1 MWQNPRMT
9 DTPASEQ
16 PDGLDWS
23 RVSRFNRDKP
33 QVDYPGSLQATSAA
47 SFLSGA
53 AWLFTVL
60 VVIGGFVLV
69 IYSDPLYDRMTDVSF
84 FMQHPYAVT
93 GIACVIAGSMQMMTI
108 VMVANFVKATTN
120 FQAEAG
126 AFFLAFKQ
134 ATESSTSSTTS
145 TPVAK
150 TEALSGVHPK
160 PPLENLWARPVAT
173 PTEEGNEDDSER
185 LGLIEAYTE
194 RQDKQA
200 TTDQEGGASS
210 AWHPAPTL
218 ANTRLGLPASH
229 KHVPGW
235 YPDPYGD
242 DLRWWDGR
250 EWADL

>member
-1 MWQNPRMT
+1 MT

-23 RVSRFNRDKP
+23 RVSRLYRDKP
-33 QVDYPGSLQATSAA
+33 QVDYPGSQDATSAA
-47 SFLSGA
+47 SFLSTA
-53 AWLFTVL
+53 AWLFAVL
-60 VVIGGFVLV
+60 VVIVGVILV
-69 IYSDPLYDRMTDVSF
+69 IYSDPLLDRIDAPF
-84 FMQHPYAVT
+84 FTRHPYAVT
-93 GIACVIAGSMQMMTI
+93 GIAFVIVGSMQMMTI

-150 TEALSGVHPK
+150 TEALSGVHSK

-194 RQDKQA
+194 RRDKQA

>member
-1 MWQNPRMT
+1 MT

-33 QVDYPGSLQATSAA
+33 RVDYPGSLQATSAA

-60 VVIGGFVLV
+60 VVIVGFVLW
-69 IYSDPLYDRMTDVSF
+69 IYSDPRWDGMTDVSF
-84 FMQHPYAVT
+84 FVRRPHAVT
-93 GIACVIAGSMQMMTI
+93 GIVFVIVGSMQMMTI

-134 ATESSTSSTTS
+134 ATESSTSSTTRS
-145 TPVAK
+145 
-150 TEALSGVHPK
+150 
-160 PPLENLWARPVAT
+160 PLEDFLARPVTT

>member
-1 MWQNPRMT
+1 MT

-33 QVDYPGSLQATSAA
+33 QANYPGSQEATSAA
-47 SFLSGA
+47 SFLSA
-53 AWLFTVL
+53 VAWLFTVL
-60 VVIGGFVLV
+60 VVIVGFVLV

-93 GIACVIAGSMQMMTI
+93 GIAFVIVGSMQMMTI

-134 ATESSTSSTTS
+134 ATESSTSSTTR
-145 TPVAK
+145 
-150 TEALSGVHPK
+150 
-160 PPLENLWARPVAT
+160 PPLEDFLARPVTT

-194 RQDKQA
+194 RRDKQA

-210 AWHPAPTL
+210 GWHPAPTL